1 MDANKVWQWRIMHV
15 KKYSRRPDPFYFSNR
30 IGLDFNVASSVQ
42 KKLDLQLVTNG
53 VILEVCNFAKI
64 VNKSKR
70 RFLTNILENNF
81 DLGFENEQQ
90 RIDFSA
96 RIHYKVK
103 ELIRKTPKDKN
114 EVFTLFDTSS
124 KAERN
129 SNYGLT
135 TASSEHLVEMDETD
149 HSEHED
155 EFKFSQVISKEY
167 LQTEGLS
174 EEMDEA
180 PGDDSEHDYEFKY
193 SKAQSAEEL
202 QEDCLPPLF
211 PYCEGIGLNLDVGS
225 KQSLDPDLLT
235 NGVMLELVHFT
246 RILTASYSPI
256 VLDVLEH
263 NFELDLKSQQEKSRL
278 WFKISHLL
286 RRRNRLLATGTKI
299 SLNFKD
305 EQFSFQTHPLKRT
318 KFSTLSNVEASQYH
332 LKDVM
337 KRRQSDLKSNQKKR
351 ALSRSSER
359 ANKRHR
365 IEQFE
370 DMETNSLSH
379 HTDLCTSEKAEEDH
393 GHTFPL
399 GECDQDSD
407 KVTNPGYTSKLDHLQ
422 SPKSCSLNFDIAGDT
437 EPSYLGFCTPLF
449 TTTEISS
456 SSSTVNSNV
465 NPPFASQPEERGLCG
480 GEEPS
485 QTPRNGSNKHD
496 MEQDEMGTE
505 IMWKLRANRVKQ
517 ILSSPKTEK
526 DYCQFTMSKKAGLEF
541 NVGFGPKKNIS
552 VDSLSNCVLL
562 EVAKFA
568 LAMNSSQQDFIME
581 ILEYNFDFGLQSQH
595 QRNLFTCEI
604 MKRVRKLRICED
616 AVRFSKEVFQLPGPM
631 SSKMNMAN
639 QSVVGVTP
647 ELSSELRIKE
657 CAVVVIRLPHSHA
670 ETRQHISQ
678 KIVDLYPFCKKIG
691 LKLHVNKSQPN
702 KKLDINKLTNG
713 AMTEVMNFAEKLC
726 GTFEQI
732 CLDILRHNLDL
743 DSQSGHSDLA
753 RDILARI
760 PVIMEQKNVS
770 NCASLDRKIK
780 GTGTDYSTMVQ
791 LDCQNSANLD
801 ASSAGPS
808 KTATRHQYEDTSAD
822 IQQQDEHNLM
832 LWKLRASYIE
842 YILSVPHEEHCPF
855 YSYSRC
861 KKIGIDFNVGSG
873 IKQNLDPKLL
883 TNGIMVELTK
893 FATALLSSQRYFITD
908 ILEYNFHLDFKNELH
923 RSAFATQTW
932 YAIQAVRK
940 KFSFSRIN
948 MLFELPDL
956 RYIQESTKCC
966 PRCYQVRTDK
976 LHQDESDAGHM
987 HHPRPHT
994 MTDTFVAD
1002 ANSTAQK
1009 PAKELSSTLSAAV
1022 ETVIDRY
1029 SRCKKIGLD
1038 LCVDKDQPKD
1048 KVDLHLLTHGI
1059 INEMFNFT
1067 MKLCG
1072 TKNKI
1077 INDVIEHNFKIGMQR
1092 QDINP
1097 AAMFLAV
1104 LKKYKKC
1111 GSQAWLSEVYVI
1123 QHYPQKQFRHASKGK
1138 QATSMRKSELK
1149 ETFKKRKLALQ
1160 TKGKVT
1166 APERM
1171 ETENYYT
1178 CPLGESDLDWG
1189 DITDSGGEEQT
1200 QTLRNEPTECDME
1213 QEEMGTET
1221 LWKLR
1226 ANRVKQILSSPNRA
1240 LGEYS
1245 WSKKAGLEFNVGFG
1259 PKQHISVD
1267 SLTNSVLLEV
1277 AKFALAMNSSQ
1288 QDFIME
1294 ILEYN
1299 FDFGLQSQHQR
1310 NLFICEIMRR
1320 VRNSRSCEDAVRFSK
1335 EYLQL
1340 PGPMSS
1346 VNMANQSMGSVNP
1359 ELSSELRVEDCDV
1372 ASVCPPNLNAKTKEH
1387 ISQKIVD
1394 LYPFCKKIG
1403 LKLHVNKI
1411 QPNKKLDIN
1420 NLTSGAMTEVMNF
1433 AEKLCGTFEQICLDI
1448 LRHNLDLDSQSG
1460 HSDLARDILAQI
1472 PAIMEQKSLSNC
1484 ASLDRKIKGTGTD
1497 YSTMVQLD
1505 CQNSANLD
1513 ASSAGPSEAATI
1525 DQYVDTSADIQQQDE
1540 HNLMLWKLRA
1550 SYIEYILSVPHEE
1563 HCPFYSYSRCKK
1575 IGIDFNV
1582 GSGIKQNL
1590 DPKLLTNGIMDELTK
1605 FATALLS
1612 SQRYFITDIL
1622 EYNFH
1627 LDFKNELHRSAFAT
1641 QTWYAIQA
1649 VRKKFSFS
1657 RINMLF
1663 ELPDLRYIQ
1672 ESTKCCPRC
1681 YQVRTDKLHQD
1692 ESDAGHMH
1700 HPRPHT
1706 MTDTFVA
1713 DANST
1718 AQKPAKELSSTL
1730 SAAVETV
1737 IDRYSRCKKIG
1748 LDLCVDKDQPKD
1760 KVDLHLL
1767 THGII
1772 NEVFNFTMKL
1782 CGTKN
1787 KIINDVLEHNF
1798 KIGMQR
1804 QDINPAAMFLAVLK
1818 KYKKC
1823 GSQAWLSEVYVI
1835 QHYPQ
1840 KQFRHAS
1847 KGKPATSMRKSEL
1860 KETFKKRKLALQ
1872 TKGKVTAPERMETE
1886 NYYTCPLGE
1895 SDLDWG
1901 DITDSGG
1908 EEQTQT
1914 LRNEP
1919 TECDM
1924 EQEEMGTETLWKL
1937 RANRV
1942 KQILSS
1948 PNRALGEYSWSKKAG
1963 LEFNVGFGPKQH
1975 ISVDSLTNSVLLEV
1989 AKFALAMN
1997 SSQQDF
2003 IMEILEYNFDFGL
2016 QSQHQRDLFIC
2027 EIIRRVRNSRSC
2039 EDAVRFSKEYLQLPG
2054 PMSSVNM
2061 ANQSMGSVNPEL
2073 SSELR
2078 IEDCDVASVC
2088 PPNLNAKTKEHIS
2101 QKIVDLY
2108 PFCKKIGLK
2117 LHVNKIQPNK
2127 KLDINNL
2134 TSGAMTEVMNFA
2146 EKLCGTFEQI
2156 CLDILRHNLDLDS
2169 QSGHSDLARD
2179 ILAQIPAIMEQ
2190 KNLSNC
2196 ASLDRKIKGTGT
2208 DYSTMVQLDC
2218 QNSANLDASSA
2229 GPSEAATID
2238 QYVDTSADIQQQ
2250 DEHNLMLWK
2259 LRASYIEYILSVPH
2273 EEHCP
2278 FYSYSRCKKIGID
2291 FNVGSG
2297 IKQNLDPKLLT
2308 NGIMVE
2314 LTKFATALL
2323 SSQRY
2328 FITDILEYNFHLDFK
2343 NELHRSAFATQTW
2356 YAIQAARK
2364 KFNFSRINM
2373 LFELPDLR
2381 YIQES
2386 TKCCPRCYQVRTD
2399 KLHQDE
2405 SDAGHM
2411 HHPRPHTMTDT
2422 FVADANS
2429 TAQKPAKDLSST
2441 LSAAVETVI
2450 DRYSRCKKIGL
2461 DLCVD
2466 KDQPKDKVDLH
2477 LLTHGIINEMFNFT
2491 MKLCGTKNKIIND
2504 VIEHNFKIG
2513 MQRQDINPAAMFLA
2527 VLKKYKKCGS
2537 QAWLSEVYVIQHYP
2551 QKQFRHASKGKPA
2564 TSMRK
2569 SELKETF
2576 KKRKLALQTKGKV
2589 TAPERMETEN
2599 YYTCPLGE
2607 SDLDWGDITDSGG
2620 EEQTQ
2625 TLRNEPTE
2633 CDMEQEEMGTETLWK
2648 LRANRVKQILSSPN
2662 RALGEYSWSKKAGLE
2677 FNVGFGPKQHISV
2690 DSLTNSV
2697 LLEVAKFALAM
2708 NSSQQDFIMEIL
2720 EYNFDF
2726 GLQSQ
2731 HQRDLFICEIMKR
2744 VRISRSCEDA
2754 VRFSKEYLQLPG
2766 PMSSVNTTNQSMG
2779 SVNPELSSEL
2789 RVEDCDVASV
2799 CPPNLNAK
2807 TKEHISQKI
2816 VDLYPFCKKIGLK
2829 LHVNKIQPNKKLD
2842 INNLTN
2848 GAMTEVMNFAEKL
2861 CGTFEQIC
2869 LDILRHNLDL
2879 DSQSGHSDLARDI
2892 LARIPAIMEQK
2903 NVSNC
2908 ASLDR
2913 KIKGTGTDY
2922 STMVQLD
2929 CQNSANLDASS
2940 AGPSK
2945 TATRHQYEDTS
2956 ADIQQQDEHNLMLWK
2971 LRASYIEYILS
2982 VPHEEH
2988 CPFYSYSRCKK
2999 IGIDFNVGSGIK
3011 QNLDPKLLT
3020 NGIMVELTK
3029 FATALLSSQ
3038 RYFITDILEYNFHLD
3053 FKNELH
3059 RSAFATQTWYAVQAA
3074 RKKFNFSRIN
3084 MLFEL
3089 PDLRYIQESTKCC
3102 PRCYQVRTDK
3112 LHQDE
3117 SDAGH
3122 MHHPR
3127 PHTMTD
3133 TFLADANSTAQ
3144 KPAKDLSSTLSAAVE
3159 TVIDRYSRC
3168 KKIGLDL
3175 CVDKD
3180 QPKDKVDLHLLT
3192 HGIINEMFNFTM
3204 KLCGTKNKIIND
3216 VIEHNF
3222 KIGMQRQDIN
3232 PAAMFLAVLK
3242 KYKKSGSQ
3250 AWLSEIYVIQH
3261 YPQKQFRHASKGK
3274 PATSMRKS
3282 ELKETFKKR
3291 KLALQTKGKVTAP
3304 ERMETENYY
3313 TCPLG
3318 ESDLDLNITDSG
3330 GEEQTQT
3337 LVPNECDMEQEEMG
3351 TETLWKLRAN
3361 RVKQILS
3368 SPNKEF
3374 GKFTLSKRAGM
3385 KFCVGFGPKQHIC
3398 VDSLTNSVLLE
3409 VAKFALAMNSSQQD
3423 FIMEILEYNFD
3434 FGLQSQHQRDLFT
3447 CEIMKR
3453 VRKLR
3458 SCEDAIKF
3466 SKEVFELPGPMLSIN
3481 MANQSM
3487 VSVNSQLIIESRMEE
3502 CDVAPVCPSDSH
3514 TESNEHI
3521 SEMIMD
3527 PYPFCKEIGL
3537 KLHINN
3543 RKQNTKLDINKLT
3556 NGAMSEVTNFAEQ
3569 LCGTFEQICL
3579 DILRHNFDFDLQS
3592 GDARSIVAAV
3602 CEQKNL
3608 SSKLS
3613 KHLKIKGTKA
3623 TNLNQDCQNDQ
3634 TLDASGTGSSQAA
3647 VMDDKTEYP
3656 EELDLKLWKLRANQ
3670 MQQILSI
3677 PHGEHCPLYSYR
3689 RCKTLGIDFS
3699 VGSGVKQNLDPK
3711 LLTNGI
3717 MVEVDTFANA
3727 LHSAEKYFITE
3738 ILEYNFHLD
3747 FKSELHRSAFTLQI
3761 WTKVR
3766 GLRKHKSSIPRMNM
3780 PFELPDIQEPIS
3792 DRPKYCPKCYQDR
3805 NDKLHQ
3811 DESHPSEMHH
3821 PRPPIMLD
3829 TVSADANCIE
3839 QKPAKDPSLTF
3850 SATEEMIMDRYPRCK
3865 KIGLNLC
3872 VNKDQ
3877 PKDKLDMHVLT
3888 SGIIVEVA
3896 SFAKKLCGSKL
3907 KTICAII
3914 ENNFNMSLQ
3923 PVDIWNKVWLSKE
3936 IHKDGG
3942 HAWLDEVC
3950 VFQPQRQPR
3959 HLKLVEAS
3967 ATQISER
3974 RETIEKRMLALQI
3987 KEKRPTLPSPNTSV
4001 VKSKTHQRSK
4011 GKCFPHCTEIGLDLD
4026 VTSKSGQKE
4035 KLDLNL
4041 LTRAVVCEI
4050 HKFAVKNPGNYMPH
4064 TLFDIL
4070 DYNFDLSS
4078 QHYRRREFSI
4088 ATTSKVQAM
4097 VKQRDMN
4104 RNRPHEVFKL
4114 PFIFA
4119 PRTHNEKPKK
4129 HSRKEPVKKK
4139 RMGRNHS
4146 DSSDDDF
4153 LNVVE
4158 NNEVAW
4164 SFEDTEFSIDPWSAL
4179 PMCESPVSEGCDSPL
4194 QGNIQIG
4201 EKEYDAHFGNMNPE
4215 LDSETAV
4222 SMSRSLESEA
4232 CGSPVQGNI
4241 QTKEEKYYPQYGN
4254 MKPELDTGTIVQM
4267 SGSLVSVG
4275 CGSPVQGNIQTKE
4288 EKYDP
4293 QYGNMKPELDTGTI
4307 VQMSGSLVSVGCG
4320 SPLQGNIQT
4329 KEEKY
4334 DPHHGNMKPEPDT
4347 EEKHHDDVKTKSN
4360 TEDAQHLVPGVATG
4374 LLGYMPVVVLPNFV
4388 GPQAGLQN
4396 QYVQCYILAEPQGP
4410 AIRPDIV
4417 SNLTPRL
4424 NTEGVQYLVPVQAV
4438 GCPMV
4443 TIGPGNESTL
4453 ITQGQENVPAD
4464 LQQGEV
4470 HRK

>member
-1 MDANKVWQWRIMHV
+1 MDNTDTCRTKKMDASKVWQWRIMHV
-15 KKYSRRPDPFYFSNR
+15 KKYSRRPDPFYYSNR
-30 IGLDFNVASSVQ
+30 IGLDFNVASSAQ

-53 VILEVCNFAKI
+53 VILEICNFAKI

-103 ELIRKTPKDKN
+103 ELIRKPPKDKN

-155 EFKFSQVISKEY
+155 EFKFSQVTSKEY

-180 PGDDSEHDYEFKY
+180 PGDDVQHEDEFKCSQVTSKEYLQTEGLSVEMDKAPGDDSEHEDEFRCSQVTPKEHLKTEGLSAEMDKAPGDDSEHEDEFRYSQVTPKEHLQTEGLSVEMGIAPGDDSEHEDEFKY

-235 NGVMLELVHFT
+235 KGVMLELVHFT

-256 VLDVLEH
+256 VLDVLKH
-263 NFELDLKSQQEKSRL
+263 NFELDLKSQQGKSRL

-305 EQFSFQTHPLKRT
+305 EQFSFQTNPLKRT
-318 KFSTLSNVEASQYH
+318 KFSTLSNVEATQYH

-365 IEQFE
+365 IGQFE

-379 HTDLCTSEKAEEDH
+379 HTDLCTSEKVEGDH
-393 GHTFPL
+393 CHTFPL
-399 GECDQDSD
+399 GESDQDSD
-407 KVTNPGYTSKLDHLQ
+407 RVTNPGYTGKLDHLQ
-422 SPKSCSLNFDIAGDT
+422 SPKSCSLSSDIAGDS

-456 SSSTVNSNV
+456 SSPTVNSNV
-465 NPPFASQPEERGLCG
+465 NPPFVSQPDERGLCG
-480 GEEPS
+480 GEEPT
-485 QTPRNGSNKHD
+485 QTPRNALNKHD

-505 IMWKLRANRVKQ
+505 IIWKLRANRVKQ

-526 DYCQFTMSKKAGLEF
+526 DYCQFTMSKKAGLDF

-552 VDSLSNCVLL
+552 VDSLSNSVLL

-568 LAMNSSQQDFIME
+568 LAMNLSQQDFIME

-616 AVRFSKEVFQLPGPM
+616 AVKFAKEVFQLPGPM

-657 CAVVVIRLPHSHA
+657 CAVVLVRLPHSHA
-670 ETRQHISQ
+670 ETKQHISQ

-743 DSQSGHSDLA
+743 DLQSGQSDLA
-753 RDILARI
+753 RDILAR
-760 PVIMEQKNVS
+760 
-770 NCASLDRKIK
+770 
-780 GTGTDYSTMVQ
+780 
-791 LDCQNSANLD
+791 
-801 ASSAGPS
+801 
-808 KTATRHQYEDTSAD
+808 
-822 IQQQDEHNLM
+822 
-832 LWKLRASYIE
+832 
-842 YILSVPHEEHCPF
+842 
-855 YSYSRC
+855 
-861 KKIGIDFNVGSG
+861 
-873 IKQNLDPKLL
+873 
-883 TNGIMVELTK
+883 
-893 FATALLSSQRYFITD
+893 
-908 ILEYNFHLDFKNELH
+908 
-923 RSAFATQTW
+923 
-932 YAIQAVRK
+932 
-940 KFSFSRIN
+940 
-948 MLFELPDL
+948 
-956 RYIQESTKCC
+956 
-966 PRCYQVRTDK
+966 
-976 LHQDESDAGHM
+976 
-987 HHPRPHT
+987 
-994 MTDTFVAD
+994 
-1002 ANSTAQK
+1002 
-1009 PAKELSSTLSAAV
+1009 
-1022 ETVIDRY
+1022 
-1029 SRCKKIGLD
+1029 
-1038 LCVDKDQPKD
+1038 
-1048 KVDLHLLTHGI
+1048 
-1059 INEMFNFT
+1059 
-1067 MKLCG
+1067 
-1072 TKNKI
+1072 
-1077 INDVIEHNFKIGMQR
+1077 
-1092 QDINP
+1092 
-1097 AAMFLAV
+1097 
-1104 LKKYKKC
+1104 
-1111 GSQAWLSEVYVI
+1111 
-1123 QHYPQKQFRHASKGK
+1123 
-1138 QATSMRKSELK
+1138 
-1149 ETFKKRKLALQ
+1149 
-1160 TKGKVT
+1160 
-1166 APERM
+1166 
-1171 ETENYYT
+1171 
-1178 CPLGESDLDWG
+1178 
-1189 DITDSGGEEQT
+1189 
-1200 QTLRNEPTECDME
+1200 
-1213 QEEMGTET
+1213 
-1221 LWKLR
+1221 
-1226 ANRVKQILSSPNRA
+1226 
-1240 LGEYS
+1240 
-1245 WSKKAGLEFNVGFG
+1245 
-1259 PKQHISVD
+1259 
-1267 SLTNSVLLEV
+1267 
-1277 AKFALAMNSSQ
+1277 
-1288 QDFIME
+1288 
-1294 ILEYN
+1294 
-1299 FDFGLQSQHQR
+1299 
-1310 NLFICEIMRR
+1310 
-1320 VRNSRSCEDAVRFSK
+1320 
-1335 EYLQL
+1335 
-1340 PGPMSS
+1340 
-1346 VNMANQSMGSVNP
+1346 
-1359 ELSSELRVEDCDV
+1359 
-1372 ASVCPPNLNAKTKEH
+1372 
-1387 ISQKIVD
+1387 
-1394 LYPFCKKIG
+1394 
-1403 LKLHVNKI
+1403 
-1411 QPNKKLDIN
+1411 
-1420 NLTSGAMTEVMNF
+1420 
-1433 AEKLCGTFEQICLDI
+1433 
-1448 LRHNLDLDSQSG
+1448 
-1460 HSDLARDILAQI
+1460 
-1472 PAIMEQKSLSNC
+1472 
-1484 ASLDRKIKGTGTD
+1484 
-1497 YSTMVQLD
+1497 
-1505 CQNSANLD
+1505 
-1513 ASSAGPSEAATI
+1513 
-1525 DQYVDTSADIQQQDE
+1525 
-1540 HNLMLWKLRA
+1540 
-1550 SYIEYILSVPHEE
+1550 
-1563 HCPFYSYSRCKK
+1563 
-1575 IGIDFNV
+1575 
-1582 GSGIKQNL
+1582 
-1590 DPKLLTNGIMDELTK
+1590 
-1605 FATALLS
+1605 
-1612 SQRYFITDIL
+1612 
-1622 EYNFH
+1622 
-1627 LDFKNELHRSAFAT
+1627 
-1641 QTWYAIQA
+1641 
-1649 VRKKFSFS
+1649 
-1657 RINMLF
+1657 
-1663 ELPDLRYIQ
+1663 
-1672 ESTKCCPRC
+1672 
-1681 YQVRTDKLHQD
+1681 
-1692 ESDAGHMH
+1692 
-1700 HPRPHT
+1700 
-1706 MTDTFVA
+1706 
-1713 DANST
+1713 
-1718 AQKPAKELSSTL
+1718 
-1730 SAAVETV
+1730 
-1737 IDRYSRCKKIG
+1737 
-1748 LDLCVDKDQPKD
+1748 
-1760 KVDLHLL
+1760 
-1767 THGII
+1767 
-1772 NEVFNFTMKL
+1772 
-1782 CGTKN
+1782 
-1787 KIINDVLEHNF
+1787 
-1798 KIGMQR
+1798 
-1804 QDINPAAMFLAVLK
+1804 
-1818 KYKKC
+1818 
-1823 GSQAWLSEVYVI
+1823 
-1835 QHYPQ
+1835 
-1840 KQFRHAS
+1840 
-1847 KGKPATSMRKSEL
+1847 
-1860 KETFKKRKLALQ
+1860 
-1872 TKGKVTAPERMETE
+1872 
-1886 NYYTCPLGE
+1886 
-1895 SDLDWG
+1895 
-1901 DITDSGG
+1901 
-1908 EEQTQT
+1908 
-1914 LRNEP
+1914 
-1919 TECDM
+1919 
-1924 EQEEMGTETLWKL
+1924 
-1937 RANRV
+1937 
-1942 KQILSS
+1942 
-1948 PNRALGEYSWSKKAG
+1948 
-1963 LEFNVGFGPKQH
+1963 
-1975 ISVDSLTNSVLLEV
+1975 
-1989 AKFALAMN
+1989 
-1997 SSQQDF
+1997 
-2003 IMEILEYNFDFGL
+2003 
-2016 QSQHQRDLFIC
+2016 
-2027 EIIRRVRNSRSC
+2027 
-2039 EDAVRFSKEYLQLPG
+2039 
-2054 PMSSVNM
+2054 
-2061 ANQSMGSVNPEL
+2061 
-2073 SSELR
+2073 
-2078 IEDCDVASVC
+2078 
-2088 PPNLNAKTKEHIS
+2088 
-2101 QKIVDLY
+2101 
-2108 PFCKKIGLK
+2108 
-2117 LHVNKIQPNK
+2117 
-2127 KLDINNL
+2127 
-2134 TSGAMTEVMNFA
+2134 
-2146 EKLCGTFEQI
+2146 
-2156 CLDILRHNLDLDS
+2156 
-2169 QSGHSDLARD
+2169 
-2179 ILAQIPAIMEQ
+2179 IPAIMEQ

-2218 QNSANLDASSA
+2218 QNSPNLDASNV

-2259 LRASYIEYILSVPH
+2259 LRARYIEYILSVPH

-2278 FYSYSRCKKIGID
+2278 FYSYSRCKKNGID

-2297 IKQNLDPKLLT
+2297 VKQNLDPKLLT
-2308 NGIMVE
+2308 NGIMDE
-2314 LTKFATALL
+2314 LNKFATALV

-2343 NELHRSAFATQTW
+2343 NELHRIAFAHRTW
-2356 YAIQAARK
+2356 YTIQAARK
-2364 KFNFSRINM
+2364 KFNVSRINM
-2373 LFELPDLR
+2373 VFELPDLR

-2386 TKCCPRCYQVRTD
+2386 TNCCPRCYQVRTD

-2405 SDAGHM
+2405 SDPGHM

-2422 FVADANS
+2422 FLADANS

-2441 LSAAVETVI
+2441 LSAAVETII

-2477 LLTHGIINEMFNFT
+2477 LLTNGIISEVFSFT
-2491 MKLCGTKNKIIND
+2491 IKLCGTKMKIISD
-2504 VIEHNFKIG
+2504 VLEHNFKID
-2513 MQRQDINPAAMFLA
+2513 MQRQGVNPAAMFLT
-2527 VLKKYKKCGS
+2527 VPKYKKSGS
-2537 QAWLSEVYVIQHYP
+2537 QAWLSEVYVIQQHP
-2551 QKQFRHASKGKPA
+2551 QKQFRHASKVKQA

-2569 SELKETF
+2569 SELKEAF
-2576 KKRKLALQTKGKV
+2576 KNRKLALQSKGKV
-2589 TAPERMETEN
+2589 TAPERMGTES

-2607 SDLDWGDITDSGG
+2607 SDLDWGNITDSGG

-2625 TLRNEPTE
+2625 TLRDEQTE

-2662 RALGEYSWSKKAGLE
+2662 RAFGEYSWSKKAGLE
-2677 FNVGFGPKQHISV
+2677 FNVGFGPKQHINV

-2744 VRISRSCEDA
+2744 VRKPRSCEDA

-2766 PMSSVNTTNQSMG
+2766 PMPSVNMANQSMG

-2789 RVEDCDVASV
+2789 RIEDCDVAPV
-2799 CPPNLNAK
+2799 CPSNVNAK
-2807 TKEHISQKI
+2807 TKEHISQTI
-2816 VDLYPFCKKIGLK
+2816 MDLYPFCKKIGLK
-2829 LHVNKIQPNKKLD
+2829 LHVNKRQPNKKLD
-2842 INNLTN
+2842 ISRLSSR
-2848 GAMTEVMNFAEKL
+2848 AMTEVINFAEQL

-2879 DSQSGHSDLARDI
+2879 DLQSGQSDLARDI

-2903 NVSNC
+2903 NLSNC

-2913 KIKGTGTDY
+2913 KIKDTATDY
-2922 STMVQLD
+2922 STMLQLD
-2929 CQNSANLDASS
+2929 CQNSPNLDASNV
-2940 AGPSK
+2940 GPSEA
-2945 TATRHQYEDTS
+2945 ATIDQYVDTS
-2956 ADIQQQDEHNLMLWK
+2956 ADIQQRDEHNLMLWK
-2971 LRASYIEYILS
+2971 LRASHIEYILS

-3020 NGIMVELTK
+3020 NGIMDELNK

-3059 RSAFATQTWYAVQAA
+3059 RIAFAYRTLHVIRAA
-3074 RKKFNFSRIN
+3074 RRNKKFTATRLN
-3084 MLFEL
+3084 MVFEL
-3089 PDLRYIQESTKCC
+3089 PDLRYIQESTNCC

-3117 SDAGH
+3117 SDPGH

-3159 TVIDRYSRC
+3159 TIIGRYSHC

-3180 QPKDKVDLHLLT
+3180 QPKDKMDLHLLT
-3192 HGIINEMFNFTM
+3192 HGIINDVFSFTI
-3204 KLCGTKNKIIND
+3204 KLCGSKCIIIND
-3216 VIEHNF
+3216 VLEHNF
-3222 KIGMQRQDIN
+3222 KIALQRQVVN
-3232 PAAMFLAVLK
+3232 PAAMFLALPRK
-3242 KYKKSGSQ
+3242 NEKSGSQ
-3250 AWLSEIYVIQH
+3250 AWLSEVYVIQQ
-3261 YPQKQFRHASKGK
+3261 YPQKQFRHASKVK
-3274 PATSMRKS
+3274 QATSMRKS
-3282 ELKETFKKR
+3282 ELKEAFKNRKR
-3291 KLALQTKGKVTAP
+3291 
-3304 ERMETENYY
+3304 
-3313 TCPLG
+3313 

-3351 TETLWKLRAN
+3351 TENTLWKLRAN
-3361 RVKQILS
+3361 RIKQILS
-3368 SPNKEF
+3368 SPNKQF
-3374 GKFTLSKRAGM
+3374 GKFTKSKRAGI
-3385 KFCVGFGPKQHIC
+3385 KFNVGFGPKQHIS
-3398 VDSLTNSVLLE
+3398 VDSLTNSVMLE

-3447 CEIMKR
+3447 CKIMKR

-3458 SCEDAIKF
+3458 SCEDAVRF

-3487 VSVNSQLIIESRMEE
+3487 GTVNSELSIESRMEE

-3514 TESNEHI
+3514 TESKEHI
-3521 SEMIMD
+3521 SEMIVD

-3537 KLHINN
+3537 KLHVNN

-3556 NGAMSEVTNFAEQ
+3556 NGAMTEVTNFAEQ

-3579 DILRHNFDFDLQS
+3579 DILRHNFDFDLKS

-3613 KHLKIKGTKA
+3613 KHLKVKGTKA

-3634 TLDASGTGSSQAA
+3634 TLDASGTGYSQVA

-3677 PHGEHCPLYSYR
+3677 PHGERCPLYSYP
-3689 RCKTLGIDFS
+3689 RCKILGIDFS

-3747 FKSELHRSAFTLQI
+3747 FKSELHRSDFTLQI
-3761 WTKVR
+3761 WKKVL
-3766 GLRKHKSSIPRMNM
+3766 GLRKHKSSNPRMNM

-3792 DRPKYCPKCYQDR
+3792 DSPNYCPKCYQDR

-3811 DESHPSEMHH
+3811 DESNPSEMHH
-3821 PRPPIMLD
+3821 PHSHIMLD

-3839 QKPAKDPSLTF
+3839 QKPAKDPSLTS
-3850 SATEEMIMDRYPRCK
+3850 SATEETIMDRYPRCK

-3896 SFAKKLCGSKL
+3896 SFAKKLCGSKQ
-3907 KTICAII
+3907 KTFRAII

-3936 IHKDGG
+3936 VHKDGG
-3942 HAWLDEVC
+3942 HAWLDEAF

-3959 HLKLVEAS
+3959 HLNKPVEAS

-3974 RETIEKRMLALQI
+3974 KETIKKRMLALQT

-4001 VKSKTHQRSK
+4001 VKSKTHQQRK

-4026 VTSKSGQKE
+4026 VTSKSGEKE

-4064 TLFDIL
+4064 TMFDIL

-4078 QHYRRREFSI
+4078 QHYRRWEFSI

-4114 PFIFA
+4114 PFVFA
-4119 PRTHNEKPKK
+4119 PKTHNEKPKK

-4146 DSSDDDF
+4146 DFSDDDF

-4158 NNEVAW
+4158 TNEVAG
-4164 SFEDTEFSIDPWSAL
+4164 SCEDTEFSIDPWSAL
-4179 PMCESPVSEGCDSPL
+4179 PMCGRPVSEGCDNPL

-4201 EKEYDAHFGNMNPE
+4201 EKEYDAHFGNMKPE

-4222 SMSRSLESEA
+4222 PMSGSLESEA
-4232 CGSPVQGNI
+4232 
-4241 QTKEEKYYPQYGN
+4241 
-4254 MKPELDTGTIVQM
+4254 
-4267 SGSLVSVG
+4267 

-4293 QYGNMKPELDTGTI
+4293 QYGNMKPELDTGTV
-4307 VQMSGSLVSVGCG
+4307 VQMSGSLLSVGCG
-4320 SPLQGNIQT
+4320 SPLQGNIQK
-4329 KEEKY
+4329 KEEEYEPHYGNMKSEPDTEMLVPLSGSPVSEGCDSPLPGNAQIKEEY
-4334 DPHHGNMKPEPDT
+4334 NPHHGNMKPEPDT
-4347 EEKHHDDVKTKSN
+4347 EEKHNDDVKTKSN
-4360 TEDAQHLVPGVATG
+4360 TEDAQHLVPDVATG

-4388 GPQAGLQN
+4388 RPQAGLQN

-4417 SNLTPRL
+4417 SNITPRV
-4424 NTEGVQYLVPVQAV
+4424 NTESVQYLVPVQAV

-4453 ITQGQENVPAD
+4453 IKQEQENVPAD

>member
-1 MDANKVWQWRIMHV
+1 MDNTDTCRTKKMDANKVWQWRIMHV

-30 IGLDFNVASSVQ
+30 IGLDFNVASSAQ

-53 VILEVCNFAKI
+53 VILEICNFAKI

-81 DLGFENEQQ
+81 DLGFENQQQ

-103 ELIRKTPKDKN
+103 ELIRKPPKDKN

-155 EFKFSQVISKEY
+155 EIKFSQVTSKEYLQTEGFSEEMDEAPGDDVEHEDEFKCSQVTSKEY

-174 EEMDEA
+174 VEMDKA
-180 PGDDSEHDYEFKY
+180 PGDDTEHEYEFKY

-235 NGVMLELVHFT
+235 KGVMLELVHFT

-263 NFELDLKSQQEKSRL
+263 NFELDLKSQQGKSRL

-365 IEQFE
+365 IGQFE

-379 HTDLCTSEKAEEDH
+379 HTDLCTSEKVEGDH
-393 GHTFPL
+393 CHTFPL
-399 GECDQDSD
+399 GESDQDSD
-407 KVTNPGYTSKLDHLQ
+407 KVTNPGYTGKLDHLQ
-422 SPKSCSLNFDIAGDT
+422 SPKSCSLSSDIAGDS

-456 SSSTVNSNV
+456 SSPTVKSNV
-465 NPPFASQPEERGLCG
+465 NLPFASQPDERGLCG

-485 QTPRNGSNKHD
+485 QTPRTGSNKHD

-505 IMWKLRANRVKQ
+505 IIWKLRANRVKQ

-526 DYCQFTMSKKAGLEF
+526 DCQFTMSKKAGLDF

-568 LAMNSSQQDFIME
+568 LAMNSSQPDFIME

-657 CAVVVIRLPHSHA
+657 CAVVLVRLPHSHA

-743 DSQSGHSDLA
+743 DLQSGQSDLA

-760 PVIMEQKNVS
+760 PAIMEQKNLS

-780 GTGTDYSTMVQ
+780 DTGTDYSTMVQ

-801 ASSAGPS
+801 AS
-808 KTATRHQYEDTSAD
+808 
-822 IQQQDEHNLM
+822 
-832 LWKLRASYIE
+832 
-842 YILSVPHEEHCPF
+842 
-855 YSYSRC
+855 
-861 KKIGIDFNVGSG
+861 NVG
-873 IKQNLDPKLL
+873 L
-883 TNGIMVELTK
+883 
-893 FATALLSSQRYFITD
+893 
-908 ILEYNFHLDFKNELH
+908 
-923 RSAFATQTW
+923 
-932 YAIQAVRK
+932 
-940 KFSFSRIN
+940 
-948 MLFELPDL
+948 
-956 RYIQESTKCC
+956 
-966 PRCYQVRTDK
+966 
-976 LHQDESDAGHM
+976 
-987 HHPRPHT
+987 
-994 MTDTFVAD
+994 
-1002 ANSTAQK
+1002 
-1009 PAKELSSTLSAAV
+1009 
-1022 ETVIDRY
+1022 
-1029 SRCKKIGLD
+1029 
-1038 LCVDKDQPKD
+1038 
-1048 KVDLHLLTHGI
+1048 
-1059 INEMFNFT
+1059 
-1067 MKLCG
+1067 
-1072 TKNKI
+1072 
-1077 INDVIEHNFKIGMQR
+1077 
-1092 QDINP
+1092 
-1097 AAMFLAV
+1097 
-1104 LKKYKKC
+1104 
-1111 GSQAWLSEVYVI
+1111 
-1123 QHYPQKQFRHASKGK
+1123 
-1138 QATSMRKSELK
+1138 
-1149 ETFKKRKLALQ
+1149 
-1160 TKGKVT
+1160 
-1166 APERM
+1166 
-1171 ETENYYT
+1171 
-1178 CPLGESDLDWG
+1178 
-1189 DITDSGGEEQT
+1189 
-1200 QTLRNEPTECDME
+1200 
-1213 QEEMGTET
+1213 
-1221 LWKLR
+1221 
-1226 ANRVKQILSSPNRA
+1226 
-1240 LGEYS
+1240 
-1245 WSKKAGLEFNVGFG
+1245 
-1259 PKQHISVD
+1259 
-1267 SLTNSVLLEV
+1267 
-1277 AKFALAMNSSQ
+1277 
-1288 QDFIME
+1288 
-1294 ILEYN
+1294 
-1299 FDFGLQSQHQR
+1299 
-1310 NLFICEIMRR
+1310 
-1320 VRNSRSCEDAVRFSK
+1320 
-1335 EYLQL
+1335 
-1340 PGPMSS
+1340 
-1346 VNMANQSMGSVNP
+1346 
-1359 ELSSELRVEDCDV
+1359 
-1372 ASVCPPNLNAKTKEH
+1372 
-1387 ISQKIVD
+1387 
-1394 LYPFCKKIG
+1394 
-1403 LKLHVNKI
+1403 
-1411 QPNKKLDIN
+1411 
-1420 NLTSGAMTEVMNF
+1420 
-1433 AEKLCGTFEQICLDI
+1433 
-1448 LRHNLDLDSQSG
+1448 
-1460 HSDLARDILAQI
+1460 
-1472 PAIMEQKSLSNC
+1472 
-1484 ASLDRKIKGTGTD
+1484 
-1497 YSTMVQLD
+1497 
-1505 CQNSANLD
+1505 
-1513 ASSAGPSEAATI
+1513 SEAATI

-1550 SYIEYILSVPHEE
+1550 RYIEYILSVPHEE

-1590 DPKLLTNGIMDELTK
+1590 DPKLLTNGIMDELNK

-1627 LDFKNELHRSAFAT
+1627 LDFKNELHRSAFAYR
-1641 QTWYAIQA
+1641 TWYAIQA
-1649 VRKKFSFS
+1649 ARKKFNFS
-1657 RINMLF
+1657 RMNMVF

-1672 ESTKCCPRC
+1672 EFTNCCPRC

-1692 ESDAGHMH
+1692 ESDPGHMH

-1706 MTDTFVA
+1706 MTDTFLA
-1713 DANST
+1713 NANST
-1718 AQKPAKELSSTL
+1718 AQKPAKDLSSRL
-1730 SAAVETV
+1730 SAAAETI
-1737 IDRYSRCKKIG
+1737 IDRYSHCKKIG

-1767 THGII
+1767 TNGII
-1772 NEVFNFTMKL
+1772 NEVFRFTIQL

-1787 KIINDVLEHNF
+1787 KIISDVLEHNF
-1798 KIGMQR
+1798 KIDMQR
-1804 QDINPAAMFLAVLK
+1804 QGVNPAAMFLTVP
-1818 KYKKC
+1818 KYKKS

-1835 QHYPQ
+1835 QQHPQ
-1840 KQFRHAS
+1840 KQLRHAS
-1847 KGKPATSMRKSEL
+1847 KVKQATSMRKSEL
-1860 KETFKKRKLALQ
+1860 KETFKNRKLALQ
-1872 TKGKVTAPERMETE
+1872 SKGKVTAPERMETE

-1901 DITDSGG
+1901 NITDSGG

-1914 LRNEP
+1914 LRDEQ

-1963 LEFNVGFGPKQH
+1963 F
-1975 ISVDSLTNSVLLEV
+1975 
-1989 AKFALAMN
+1989 
-1997 SSQQDF
+1997 
-2003 IMEILEYNFDFGL
+2003 
-2016 QSQHQRDLFIC
+2016 
-2027 EIIRRVRNSRSC
+2027 
-2039 EDAVRFSKEYLQLPG
+2039 
-2054 PMSSVNM
+2054 
-2061 ANQSMGSVNPEL
+2061 
-2073 SSELR
+2073 
-2078 IEDCDVASVC
+2078 
-2088 PPNLNAKTKEHIS
+2088 
-2101 QKIVDLY
+2101 
-2108 PFCKKIGLK
+2108 
-2117 LHVNKIQPNK
+2117 
-2127 KLDINNL
+2127 
-2134 TSGAMTEVMNFA
+2134 
-2146 EKLCGTFEQI
+2146 
-2156 CLDILRHNLDLDS
+2156 
-2169 QSGHSDLARD
+2169 
-2179 ILAQIPAIMEQ
+2179 
-2190 KNLSNC
+2190 
-2196 ASLDRKIKGTGT
+2196 
-2208 DYSTMVQLDC
+2208 
-2218 QNSANLDASSA
+2218 
-2229 GPSEAATID
+2229 
-2238 QYVDTSADIQQQ
+2238 
-2250 DEHNLMLWK
+2250 
-2259 LRASYIEYILSVPH
+2259 
-2273 EEHCP
+2273 
-2278 FYSYSRCKKIGID
+2278 
-2291 FNVGSG
+2291 
-2297 IKQNLDPKLLT
+2297 
-2308 NGIMVE
+2308 
-2314 LTKFATALL
+2314 
-2323 SSQRY
+2323 
-2328 FITDILEYNFHLDFK
+2328 
-2343 NELHRSAFATQTW
+2343 
-2356 YAIQAARK
+2356 
-2364 KFNFSRINM
+2364 
-2373 LFELPDLR
+2373 
-2381 YIQES
+2381 
-2386 TKCCPRCYQVRTD
+2386 
-2399 KLHQDE
+2399 
-2405 SDAGHM
+2405 
-2411 HHPRPHTMTDT
+2411 
-2422 FVADANS
+2422 
-2429 TAQKPAKDLSST
+2429 
-2441 LSAAVETVI
+2441 
-2450 DRYSRCKKIGL
+2450 
-2461 DLCVD
+2461 
-2466 KDQPKDKVDLH
+2466 
-2477 LLTHGIINEMFNFT
+2477 
-2491 MKLCGTKNKIIND
+2491 
-2504 VIEHNFKIG
+2504 
-2513 MQRQDINPAAMFLA
+2513 
-2527 VLKKYKKCGS
+2527 
-2537 QAWLSEVYVIQHYP
+2537 
-2551 QKQFRHASKGKPA
+2551 
-2564 TSMRK
+2564 
-2569 SELKETF
+2569 
-2576 KKRKLALQTKGKV
+2576 
-2589 TAPERMETEN
+2589 
-2599 YYTCPLGE
+2599 
-2607 SDLDWGDITDSGG
+2607 
-2620 EEQTQ
+2620 
-2625 TLRNEPTE
+2625 
-2633 CDMEQEEMGTETLWK
+2633 
-2648 LRANRVKQILSSPN
+2648 
-2662 RALGEYSWSKKAGLE
+2662 E

-2744 VRISRSCEDA
+2744 VRKRRRCEDA

-2766 PMSSVNTTNQSMG
+2766 PMSSVNMANQSMG
-2779 SVNPELSSEL
+2779 SVSPELSSEL
-2789 RVEDCDVASV
+2789 RIEGCDVAPV
-2799 CPPNLNAK
+2799 CPLNVNAK
-2807 TKEHISQKI
+2807 TKEHISQTI
-2816 VDLYPFCKKIGLK
+2816 MDLYPFCSKIGLK
-2829 LHVNKIQPNKKLD
+2829 LHVNKRQPNKKLD
-2842 INNLTN
+2842 ISRLSSR
-2848 GAMTEVMNFAEKL
+2848 AMTEVINFAQQL

-2879 DSQSGHSDLARDI
+2879 DSQSGQSDLARDI

-2903 NVSNC
+2903 NLSNC

-2922 STMVQLD
+2922 STMLQLD
-2929 CQNSANLDASS
+2929 CQNSPNLDASNV
-2940 AGPSK
+2940 GPSEA
-2945 TATRHQYEDTS
+2945 ATIDQYVDTS

-2971 LRASYIEYILS
+2971 LRASHIEYILS
-2982 VPHEEH
+2982 VPHDEH
-2988 CPFYSYSRCKK
+2988 CPFYSYSRCKE

-3020 NGIMVELTK
+3020 NGIMDELNK

-3059 RSAFATQTWYAVQAA
+3059 RIAFAYRTLHVIRAA
-3074 RKKFNFSRIN
+3074 RRNKKFSATRLN
-3084 MLFEL
+3084 MVFEL
-3089 PDLRYIQESTKCC
+3089 PYLRYIQEPTNCC

-3117 SDAGH
+3117 SDPGH
-3122 MHHPR
+3122 IHHPR

-3159 TVIDRYSRC
+3159 TIIDRYSHC
-3168 KKIGLDL
+3168 KKIGLNL

-3180 QPKDKVDLHLLT
+3180 QPKDKMDLHLLT
-3192 HGIINEMFNFTM
+3192 YGIINEVFSFTM
-3204 KLCGTKNKIIND
+3204 KLCGSKRIIIND
-3216 VIEHNF
+3216 VLEHNF
-3222 KIGMQRQDIN
+3222 KIALQRQVVN
-3232 PAAMFLAVLK
+3232 PAAMFLALPRK
-3242 KYKKSGSQ
+3242 NEKSGNQ
-3250 AWLSEIYVIQH
+3250 AWLSEVYVIQQ
-3261 YPQKQFRHASKGK
+3261 YPQKQFRHASKVNQ
-3274 PATSMRKS
+3274 ATSMRKS
-3282 ELKETFKKR
+3282 ELKEAFKNRKR
-3291 KLALQTKGKVTAP
+3291 
-3304 ERMETENYY
+3304 
-3313 TCPLG
+3313 

-3337 LVPNECDMEQEEMG
+3337 LLPNECDMEQEEMG
-3351 TETLWKLRAN
+3351 TENTLWKLRAN
-3361 RVKQILS
+3361 RIKQILS
-3368 SPNKEF
+3368 SPNKQF
-3374 GKFTLSKRAGM
+3374 GKFTKSKRAGI
-3385 KFCVGFGPKQHIC
+3385 KFNVGFGPKQHIS
-3398 VDSLTNSVLLE
+3398 VDSLTNSVMLE

-3453 VRKLR
+3453 VKKLR
-3458 SCEDAIKF
+3458 SCEDAVRF

-3487 VSVNSQLIIESRMEE
+3487 VSVNSQLSIESRMEE

-3521 SEMIMD
+3521 SEMIVD

-3537 KLHINN
+3537 KLHVNN
-3543 RKQNTKLDINKLT
+3543 HKQNTKLDINKLT
-3556 NGAMSEVTNFAEQ
+3556 SGAMSEVTNFAEQ

-3634 TLDASGTGSSQAA
+3634 TLDASGTGSFQAA

-3677 PHGEHCPLYSYR
+3677 PHGEHCPLYSYP

-3761 WTKVR
+3761 WKKVL

-3792 DRPKYCPKCYQDR
+3792 DCPNYCPKCYQDR

-3811 DESHPSEMHH
+3811 DESNPSEMHH
-3821 PRPPIMLD
+3821 PHSHIMLD

-3839 QKPAKDPSLTF
+3839 QKPAKDPSLTS

-3923 PVDIWNKVWLSKE
+3923 PVDIWTKVWLSKE

-3974 RETIEKRMLALQI
+3974 KETIKKRMLALQT

-4001 VKSKTHQRSK
+4001 VKSKTHQQRK

-4026 VTSKSGQKE
+4026 VTSKSGKKE

-4064 TLFDIL
+4064 TMFDIL

-4078 QHYRRREFSI
+4078 QHYRRWEFSI

-4119 PRTHNEKPKK
+4119 PKTHNKKPKK
-4129 HSRKEPVKKK
+4129 HSRKEPDKKK
-4139 RMGRNHS
+4139 KMGRRHS
-4146 DSSDDDF
+4146 DSSDDDC
-4153 LNVVE
+4153 LNDVE
-4158 NNEVAW
+4158 TNEVAG
-4164 SFEDTEFSIDPWSAL
+4164 SYEDTEFSIDPWSAL
-4179 PMCESPVSEGCDSPL
+4179 PMCGSPVSEGCGSPLQGNIQKKEEEHEPHYGNMKSEPDTEMLVPMSGSPVSEGCDSPL
-4194 QGNIQIG
+4194 PGNAQI
-4201 EKEYDAHFGNMNPE
+4201 
-4215 LDSETAV
+4215 
-4222 SMSRSLESEA
+4222 
-4232 CGSPVQGNI
+4232 
-4241 QTKEEKYYPQYGN
+4241 KEEYNPN
-4254 MKPELDTGTIVQM
+4254 
-4267 SGSLVSVG
+4267 
-4275 CGSPVQGNIQTKE
+4275 
-4288 EKYDP
+4288 
-4293 QYGNMKPELDTGTI
+4293 
-4307 VQMSGSLVSVGCG
+4307 
-4320 SPLQGNIQT
+4320 
-4329 KEEKY
+4329 
-4334 DPHHGNMKPEPDT
+4334 HGNMKPDT

>member
-1 MDANKVWQWRIMHV
+1 MDNTDTCRTKKMDANKVWQWRIMHV

-30 IGLDFNVASSVQ
+30 IGLDFNVASSAQ

-53 VILEVCNFAKI
+53 VILEICNFAKI

-96 RIHYKVK
+96 RIYYKVK
-103 ELIRKTPKDKN
+103 ELIRKPPKDKN

-155 EFKFSQVISKEY
+155 EFKFSQVTSKEY

-180 PGDDSEHDYEFKY
+180 PGDDSEHEDEFKCSQVTSKEYLQTEGLSVEMDKAPGDDTEHEYEFKY

-211 PYCEGIGLNLDVGS
+211 PYSEGIGLNLDVGS

-246 RILTASYSPI
+246 RILTASYSLI

-263 NFELDLKSQQEKSRL
+263 NFELDLKSQQGKSRL
-278 WFKISHLL
+278 WFKICHLL

-305 EQFSFQTHPLKRT
+305 EQFSFQTNPLKRT

-337 KRRQSDLKSNQKKR
+337 KRRQSDLKSDQKKR
-351 ALSRSSER
+351 ALPRSSER

-379 HTDLCTSEKAEEDH
+379 HTDLCTSEKAEGDH
-393 GHTFPL
+393 CHTFPL
-399 GECDQDSD
+399 GESDQDSD
-407 KVTNPGYTSKLDHLQ
+407 KVTNPGYTGKLDHLQ
-422 SPKSCSLNFDIAGDT
+422 SPKSCSLNSDIAGDS
-437 EPSYLGFCTPLF
+437 EPSYLAYCTPLC

-456 SSSTVNSNV
+456 SSPTVNSNV

-485 QTPRNGSNKHD
+485 QTPRNASNKHD

-552 VDSLSNCVLL
+552 VDSLTNSVLL

-616 AVRFSKEVFQLPGPM
+616 AVKFSKEVFQLPGPM

-657 CAVVVIRLPHSHA
+657 CAVVLVRLPHSHA
-670 ETRQHISQ
+670 ETKQLISQ
-678 KIVDLYPFCKKIG
+678 KIVDIYPFCKKIG

-702 KKLDINKLTNG
+702 KKLDINNLTNG

-743 DSQSGHSDLA
+743 DLQSGHSDLA

-808 KTATRHQYEDTSAD
+808 EAATIDQYVDTSADIQQQDEHNLMLWKLRASYIEYILSVPHEEHCQFYSYSRCKKIGIDFNVGSGIKQNLDPKLLTNGIMVELTKFATALLSSQRYFITDILEYNFHLDFKNELHRSAFATQTWYAIQAVRKKFNFSRINMLFELPDLRYIQESTTCCPRCYQVRSDKLHQDESDAGHMHHPRPHTMTDTFLADANSTAQKPAKDLSSTLSAAVETIIDRYSRCKKIGLDLCVDKNQPKDKVDLHLLTHGIINEVFNFTMKLCGTKNKIINDVLEHNFKIGMQRQDINPAAMFLAVLKKYKKSGSQAWLSEVYVIQHYPQKQFRHASKGKQATSMRKSELKETLKNRKLALQTKGKVTAPERMGTENYYTCPLGESDLEWGDITDSGGEEQTQTLRNEPTECDMEQEEMGTETLWKLRANRVKQILSSPNRAFGEYSWSKKAGLEFNVGFGPKQHISVDSLTNSVLLEVAKFALAMNSSQQDFIMEILEYNFDFGLQSQHQRDLFICEIMKRVRNSRSCEDAVRFSKEYLQLPGPMSSVNMANQSMGSVNPELSSELRVEDCDVASVCPPNLNAKTKHISQKIVDLYPFCKKIGLKLHVNKIQPNKKLDINNLTNGAMTEVMNFAEKLCGTFEQICLDILRHNLDLDLQSGHSDLARDILARIPVITEQKNVSNCASLNRKIKGTGTDYSTMVQLDCQNSANLDASSAGPSEAATINQYVDTSAD

-940 KFSFSRIN
+940 KFNFSRIN

-956 RYIQESTKCC
+956 RYIQESTTCC
-966 PRCYQVRTDK
+966 PRCYQVRSDK

-994 MTDTFVAD
+994 MTDTFLAD

-1009 PAKELSSTLSAAV
+1009 PAKDLSSTLSAAV
-1022 ETVIDRY
+1022 ETIIDRY

-1038 LCVDKDQPKD
+1038 LCVDK
-1048 KVDLHLLTHGI
+1048 
-1059 INEMFNFT
+1059 N
-1067 MKLCG
+1067 
-1072 TKNKI
+1072 
-1077 INDVIEHNFKIGMQR
+1077 
-1092 QDINP
+1092 
-1097 AAMFLAV
+1097 
-1104 LKKYKKC
+1104 
-1111 GSQAWLSEVYVI
+1111 
-1123 QHYPQKQFRHASKGK
+1123 
-1138 QATSMRKSELK
+1138 
-1149 ETFKKRKLALQ
+1149 
-1160 TKGKVT
+1160 
-1166 APERM
+1166 
-1171 ETENYYT
+1171 
-1178 CPLGESDLDWG
+1178 
-1189 DITDSGGEEQT
+1189 
-1200 QTLRNEPTECDME
+1200 
-1213 QEEMGTET
+1213 
-1221 LWKLR
+1221 
-1226 ANRVKQILSSPNRA
+1226 
-1240 LGEYS
+1240 
-1245 WSKKAGLEFNVGFG
+1245 
-1259 PKQHISVD
+1259 
-1267 SLTNSVLLEV
+1267 
-1277 AKFALAMNSSQ
+1277 
-1288 QDFIME
+1288 
-1294 ILEYN
+1294 
-1299 FDFGLQSQHQR
+1299 
-1310 NLFICEIMRR
+1310 
-1320 VRNSRSCEDAVRFSK
+1320 
-1335 EYLQL
+1335 
-1340 PGPMSS
+1340 
-1346 VNMANQSMGSVNP
+1346 
-1359 ELSSELRVEDCDV
+1359 
-1372 ASVCPPNLNAKTKEH
+1372 
-1387 ISQKIVD
+1387 
-1394 LYPFCKKIG
+1394 
-1403 LKLHVNKI
+1403 
-1411 QPNKKLDIN
+1411 
-1420 NLTSGAMTEVMNF
+1420 
-1433 AEKLCGTFEQICLDI
+1433 
-1448 LRHNLDLDSQSG
+1448 
-1460 HSDLARDILAQI
+1460 
-1472 PAIMEQKSLSNC
+1472 
-1484 ASLDRKIKGTGTD
+1484 
-1497 YSTMVQLD
+1497 
-1505 CQNSANLD
+1505 
-1513 ASSAGPSEAATI
+1513 
-1525 DQYVDTSADIQQQDE
+1525 
-1540 HNLMLWKLRA
+1540 
-1550 SYIEYILSVPHEE
+1550 
-1563 HCPFYSYSRCKK
+1563 
-1575 IGIDFNV
+1575 
-1582 GSGIKQNL
+1582 
-1590 DPKLLTNGIMDELTK
+1590 
-1605 FATALLS
+1605 
-1612 SQRYFITDIL
+1612 
-1622 EYNFH
+1622 
-1627 LDFKNELHRSAFAT
+1627 
-1641 QTWYAIQA
+1641 
-1649 VRKKFSFS
+1649 
-1657 RINMLF
+1657 
-1663 ELPDLRYIQ
+1663 
-1672 ESTKCCPRC
+1672 
-1681 YQVRTDKLHQD
+1681 
-1692 ESDAGHMH
+1692 
-1700 HPRPHT
+1700 
-1706 MTDTFVA
+1706 
-1713 DANST
+1713 
-1718 AQKPAKELSSTL
+1718 
-1730 SAAVETV
+1730 
-1737 IDRYSRCKKIG
+1737 
-1748 LDLCVDKDQPKD
+1748 QPKD

-1818 KYKKC
+1818 KYKKS

-1847 KGKPATSMRKSEL
+1847 KGKQATYTRRSEL
-1860 KETFKKRKLALQ
+1860 KAVFEKRKLALQ
-1872 TKGKVTAPERMETE
+1872 TKEKATAQEEMETE
-1886 NYYTCPLGE
+1886 
-1895 SDLDWG
+1895 
-1901 DITDSGG
+1901 
-1908 EEQTQT
+1908 
-1914 LRNEP
+1914 
-1919 TECDM
+1919 
-1924 EQEEMGTETLWKL
+1924 
-1937 RANRV
+1937 
-1942 KQILSS
+1942 
-1948 PNRALGEYSWSKKAG
+1948 
-1963 LEFNVGFGPKQH
+1963 
-1975 ISVDSLTNSVLLEV
+1975 
-1989 AKFALAMN
+1989 
-1997 SSQQDF
+1997 
-2003 IMEILEYNFDFGL
+2003 
-2016 QSQHQRDLFIC
+2016 
-2027 EIIRRVRNSRSC
+2027 
-2039 EDAVRFSKEYLQLPG
+2039 
-2054 PMSSVNM
+2054 
-2061 ANQSMGSVNPEL
+2061 
-2073 SSELR
+2073 
-2078 IEDCDVASVC
+2078 
-2088 PPNLNAKTKEHIS
+2088 
-2101 QKIVDLY
+2101 
-2108 PFCKKIGLK
+2108 
-2117 LHVNKIQPNK
+2117 
-2127 KLDINNL
+2127 
-2134 TSGAMTEVMNFA
+2134 
-2146 EKLCGTFEQI
+2146 
-2156 CLDILRHNLDLDS
+2156 
-2169 QSGHSDLARD
+2169 
-2179 ILAQIPAIMEQ
+2179 
-2190 KNLSNC
+2190 SN
-2196 ASLDRKIKGTGT
+2196 
-2208 DYSTMVQLDC
+2208 
-2218 QNSANLDASSA
+2218 
-2229 GPSEAATID
+2229 
-2238 QYVDTSADIQQQ
+2238 
-2250 DEHNLMLWK
+2250 
-2259 LRASYIEYILSVPH
+2259 
-2273 EEHCP
+2273 
-2278 FYSYSRCKKIGID
+2278 
-2291 FNVGSG
+2291 
-2297 IKQNLDPKLLT
+2297 
-2308 NGIMVE
+2308 
-2314 LTKFATALL
+2314 
-2323 SSQRY
+2323 
-2328 FITDILEYNFHLDFK
+2328 
-2343 NELHRSAFATQTW
+2343 
-2356 YAIQAARK
+2356 
-2364 KFNFSRINM
+2364 
-2373 LFELPDLR
+2373 
-2381 YIQES
+2381 
-2386 TKCCPRCYQVRTD
+2386 
-2399 KLHQDE
+2399 
-2405 SDAGHM
+2405 
-2411 HHPRPHTMTDT
+2411 
-2422 FVADANS
+2422 
-2429 TAQKPAKDLSST
+2429 
-2441 LSAAVETVI
+2441 
-2450 DRYSRCKKIGL
+2450 
-2461 DLCVD
+2461 
-2466 KDQPKDKVDLH
+2466 
-2477 LLTHGIINEMFNFT
+2477 
-2491 MKLCGTKNKIIND
+2491 
-2504 VIEHNFKIG
+2504 
-2513 MQRQDINPAAMFLA
+2513 
-2527 VLKKYKKCGS
+2527 
-2537 QAWLSEVYVIQHYP
+2537 
-2551 QKQFRHASKGKPA
+2551 
-2564 TSMRK
+2564 
-2569 SELKETF
+2569 
-2576 KKRKLALQTKGKV
+2576 
-2589 TAPERMETEN
+2589 
-2599 YYTCPLGE
+2599 
-2607 SDLDWGDITDSGG
+2607 
-2620 EEQTQ
+2620 
-2625 TLRNEPTE
+2625 
-2633 CDMEQEEMGTETLWK
+2633 
-2648 LRANRVKQILSSPN
+2648 
-2662 RALGEYSWSKKAGLE
+2662 
-2677 FNVGFGPKQHISV
+2677 
-2690 DSLTNSV
+2690 
-2697 LLEVAKFALAM
+2697 
-2708 NSSQQDFIMEIL
+2708 
-2720 EYNFDF
+2720 
-2726 GLQSQ
+2726 
-2731 HQRDLFICEIMKR
+2731 
-2744 VRISRSCEDA
+2744 
-2754 VRFSKEYLQLPG
+2754 
-2766 PMSSVNTTNQSMG
+2766 
-2779 SVNPELSSEL
+2779 
-2789 RVEDCDVASV
+2789 
-2799 CPPNLNAK
+2799 
-2807 TKEHISQKI
+2807 
-2816 VDLYPFCKKIGLK
+2816 
-2829 LHVNKIQPNKKLD
+2829 
-2842 INNLTN
+2842 
-2848 GAMTEVMNFAEKL
+2848 
-2861 CGTFEQIC
+2861 
-2869 LDILRHNLDL
+2869 
-2879 DSQSGHSDLARDI
+2879 
-2892 LARIPAIMEQK
+2892 
-2903 NVSNC
+2903 
-2908 ASLDR
+2908 
-2913 KIKGTGTDY
+2913 
-2922 STMVQLD
+2922 
-2929 CQNSANLDASS
+2929 
-2940 AGPSK
+2940 
-2945 TATRHQYEDTS
+2945 
-2956 ADIQQQDEHNLMLWK
+2956 
-2971 LRASYIEYILS
+2971 
-2982 VPHEEH
+2982 
-2988 CPFYSYSRCKK
+2988 
-2999 IGIDFNVGSGIK
+2999 
-3011 QNLDPKLLT
+3011 
-3020 NGIMVELTK
+3020 
-3029 FATALLSSQ
+3029 
-3038 RYFITDILEYNFHLD
+3038 
-3053 FKNELH
+3053 
-3059 RSAFATQTWYAVQAA
+3059 
-3074 RKKFNFSRIN
+3074 
-3084 MLFEL
+3084 
-3089 PDLRYIQESTKCC
+3089 
-3102 PRCYQVRTDK
+3102 
-3112 LHQDE
+3112 
-3117 SDAGH
+3117 
-3122 MHHPR
+3122 
-3127 PHTMTD
+3127 
-3133 TFLADANSTAQ
+3133 
-3144 KPAKDLSSTLSAAVE
+3144 
-3159 TVIDRYSRC
+3159 
-3168 KKIGLDL
+3168 
-3175 CVDKD
+3175 
-3180 QPKDKVDLHLLT
+3180 
-3192 HGIINEMFNFTM
+3192 
-3204 KLCGTKNKIIND
+3204 
-3216 VIEHNF
+3216 
-3222 KIGMQRQDIN
+3222 
-3232 PAAMFLAVLK
+3232 
-3242 KYKKSGSQ
+3242 
-3250 AWLSEIYVIQH
+3250 
-3261 YPQKQFRHASKGK
+3261 
-3274 PATSMRKS
+3274 
-3282 ELKETFKKR
+3282 
-3291 KLALQTKGKVTAP
+3291 
-3304 ERMETENYY
+3304 Y

-3385 KFCVGFGPKQHIC
+3385 KFYVGFGPKQHIS

-3453 VRKLR
+3453 VRKLG
-3458 SCEDAIKF
+3458 SCEDAVKF
-3466 SKEVFELPGPMLSIN
+3466 SKEVFELPGPMSSIN
-3481 MANQSM
+3481 MPSQSM
-3487 VSVNSQLIIESRMEE
+3487 ISVNSELSIESRMEE

-3514 TESNEHI
+3514 TESKEHI
-3521 SEMIMD
+3521 SEMIVD

-3537 KLHINN
+3537 KLHVNN

-3634 TLDASGTGSSQAA
+3634 TLDASGTGYSQAA

-3677 PHGEHCPLYSYR
+3677 PHGEHCPLYSYP

-3747 FKSELHRSAFTLQI
+3747 FKSELHRTAFTLQI

-3766 GLRKHKSSIPRMNM
+3766 GLRKHKSSNTRMNL

-3811 DESHPSEMHH
+3811 DESEKMHH
-3821 PRPPIMLD
+3821 PHPHIMLD

-3839 QKPAKDPSLTF
+3839 QKPAKDPSLTS
-3850 SATEEMIMDRYPRCK
+3850 SATEETIMDRYPRCK

-3974 RETIEKRMLALQI
+3974 KETIKKRMLALQT

-4001 VKSKTHQRSK
+4001 VKSKTHQQSK

-4026 VTSKSGQKE
+4026 VTSKSGEKE

-4078 QHYRRREFSI
+4078 QHYRRWEFSI
-4088 ATTSKVQAM
+4088 ATTSKVQTM

-4119 PRTHNEKPKK
+4119 PRRHNEKPKK

-4158 NNEVAW
+4158 TNEVAW

-4179 PMCESPVSEGCDSPL
+4179 PMCGSPVSEGCDSPL

-4201 EKEYDAHFGNMNPE
+4201 EKEYDAHFGNMKPE

-4222 SMSRSLESEA
+4222 PMSGSLESEA

-4241 QTKEEKYYPQYGN
+4241 QTKEEKYYPQYSN

-4267 SGSLVSVG
+4267 SGSLLSVG
-4275 CGSPVQGNIQTKE
+4275 S
-4288 EKYDP
+4288 
-4293 QYGNMKPELDTGTI
+4293 
-4307 VQMSGSLVSVGCG
+4307 G
-4320 SPLQGNIQT
+4320 SPLQGNIQK
-4329 KEEKY
+4329 KEEEHEPHYGNMKSEPDTEMLVPLSGSPVSEGCDSPLPGNAQIKEEY
-4334 DPHHGNMKPEPDT
+4334 NPHHGNIKPEPDT
-4347 EEKHHDDVKTKSN
+4347 EEKHNDDVKTKSN
-4360 TEDAQHLVPGVATG
+4360 TEDAQHLVPDVATG

-4388 GPQAGLQN
+4388 GLQAGLQN

-4417 SNLTPRL
+4417 SNITPRL

-4453 ITQGQENVPAD
+4453 IKQGQENVPAD